1 MSTPLPTDH
10 PQGTSE
16 EIRVIAYDFASVH
29 WEAVSA
35 VGINALYSGGPL
47 MMVASLQRQAWNLG

>member
-47 MMVASLQRQAWNLG
+47 MMVASLQR